1 MPPDHLLTRAEIVAL
16 LRVSS
21 DTFRR
26 WQKAEKVPPADV
38 APTRKTQQW
47 KVSTLHA
54 AGLRI

>member
-1 MPPDHLLTRAEIVAL
+1 MPDDQLLTRAEIVAI

-21 DTFRR
+21 ETFRR
-26 WQKAEKVPPADV
+26 WQLAKKVPPADV

-47 KVSTLHA
+47 RRSTLHA